1 MLKKLIL
8 KLFVVVLPVIALF
21 FVHMYMIVSF
31 AEKLSDNMVNGK
43 LSYVLPNYNGRRVE
57 RKIIE
62 KQMKVPETLFLGT
75 SPILELGPEVTG
87 YDDQLVLCPGTGFF
101 VDWLGIL
108 GLYKKQGRGFPK
120 RVVWEPTAIA
130 IVRKGSLGYLA
141 HGHIF
146 KDTYAYFYDMQGIE
160 KWRWYLEQIIGTVK
174 ESCQFTNLFQGTYA
188 YKIYERKEDA
198 FHPELI
204 TTVFPD
210 GHSRRSSSYDE
221 HIFIPAAPG
230 SSDLYY
236 DPDYYPEKMSQY
248 FNDLKGFCT
257 ANGIEFVVLLP
268 PVSPSFISDYNTTHA
283 SDNLSV
289 ESVEN
294 YIRQLAGDCLVR
306 GSFSPYDLN
315 LTNADFIDEA
325 HVRRD
330 KLKQMWD
337 YIK

>member
-1 MLKKLIL
+1 MLRKLVL
-8 KLFVVVLPVIALF
+8 KIFIVALPTLALF
-21 FVHMYMIVSF
+21 SVNLYLNASV
-31 AEKLSDNMVNGK
+31 AEKLADNAVNGK
-43 LSYVLPNYNGRRVE
+43 TSYTRANYNNRLVE

-62 KQMKVPETLFLGT
+62 KQQTVPETLILGT
-75 SPILELGPEVTG
+75 SPIAGLSSSITS
-87 YDDQLVLCPGTGFF
+87 YDDQLLLCPSSAFF

-120 RVVWEPTAIA
+120 RVVWEPTATG
-130 IVRKGSLGYLA
+130 IVRKGHNFYLTY
-141 HGHIF
+141 GHVF
-146 KDTYAYFYDMQGIE
+146 KDTYAYFYDMKGIE
-160 KWRWYLEQIIGTVK
+160 KWQLYLEQIEGLIK
-174 ESCQFTNLFQGTYA
+174 ENLQFKTFFSKNFAFKVYD
-188 YKIYERKEDA
+188 KKEDIPHSISLTG
-198 FHPELI
+198 FD
-204 TTVFPD
+204 PD
-210 GHSRRSSSYDE
+210 GHSIASQKADE
-221 HIFIPAAPG
+221 APPAG
-230 SSDLYY
+230 SGLYPVY
-236 DPDYYPEKMSQY
+236 YHPDYYPEKMTQY

-257 ANGIEFVVLLP
+257 TNDIELVILLA
-268 PVSPSFISDYNTTHA
+268 PVAPSLIDNFNTTHA

-306 GSFSPYDLN
+306 GTFLSYDLN